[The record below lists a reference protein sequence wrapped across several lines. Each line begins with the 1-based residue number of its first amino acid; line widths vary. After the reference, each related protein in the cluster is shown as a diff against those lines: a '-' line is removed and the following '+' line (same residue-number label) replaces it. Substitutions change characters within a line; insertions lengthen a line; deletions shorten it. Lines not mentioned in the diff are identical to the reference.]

1 MTPWLITTDA
11 FADIQNVLS
20 HRRNLKYKEKG
31 TKRINVFT
39 GRDFN
44 SNLEIQ
50 FHTTVRHT
58 SRDFRTR
65 NWIHGSMEAQG
76 VLVWS
81 RCRPG
86 DVHKVSHGECGLRRE
101 MTLEQCPGQLQYFN
115 QGSRE
120 WFKGGEES
128 RRGDVIEVKQV
139 NISGTKTICYVTC
152 FHNTF

>member
-1 MTPWLITTDA
+1 MTSWLITSDA
-11 FADIQNVLS
+11 FAGTQNVLS

-65 NWIHGSMEAQG
+65 NWVRGSEAQG

-81 RCRPG
+81 GCRPEIG
-86 DVHKVSHGECGLRRE
+86 RAHV
-101 MTLEQCPGQLQYFN
+101 
-115 QGSRE
+115 
-120 WFKGGEES
+120 
-128 RRGDVIEVKQV
+128 
-139 NISGTKTICYVTC
+139 
-152 FHNTF
+152 